1 MPVEHQ
7 GTARPRGQYDTCLGR
22 HVCSA
27 CTLLHCSPPSLH
39 ARRVSA
45 EAYGAPYMYQVP
57 TGTHLHVNTNTDR
70 SQAKFGSCNSP
81 FHSPFQQRP
90 EPLATNTTV
99 IGLLMVCTRRAT
111 APSPP
116 RSPPAR
122 LQRPLGPRCTER
134 SPPGAEGLFGPE
146 DLRDRWQRTNIAVK
160 YCPFRFSCTQQ
171 GARGVEKHIWVEV
184 SFLLS
189 AACPPPP
196 LRCHPHLPSP
206 LGAHVARCAVGHPVS
221 FSNAQTVTTEN
232 RRALVVRRSSACQ
245 LAATLRPTAKRPN
258 APLVAPFAARGARMH
273 SRRRRSARDWPRRVG
288 DYPRQRRR
296 WSQCLPHRLG
306 SWHSV

>member
-1 MPVEHQ
+1 MCLHELQPARATRKGPRWHSTVQLGTCQCVLEEDATHRGTCALLDMPVEHQ

-22 HVCSA
+22 RVCSA

-99 IGLLMVCTRRAT
+99 RDWFVNGLY
-111 APSPP
+111 APRDRSLP
-116 RSPPAR
+116 RSPSAAT
-122 LQRPLGPRCTER
+122 PRCTER

-189 AACPPPP
+189 AACASPPAPPPPP
-196 LRCHPHLPSP
+196 LTLPPRRKRRTLCGRPSCQFLKCP
-206 LGAHVARCAVGHPVS
+206 NRNHR
-221 FSNAQTVTTEN
+221 N
-232 RRALVVRRSSACQ
+232 RRALVVS
-245 LAATLRPTAKRPN
+245 
-258 APLVAPFAARGARMH
+258 
-273 SRRRRSARDWPRRVG
+273 
-288 DYPRQRRR
+288 
-296 WSQCLPHRLG
+296 
-306 SWHSV
+306 